1 MHIAVDMVA
10 LLLLLMVVAVLLAVG
25 DCDDDDA
32 LDLDG
37 FALDDFAVLLGVAAS
52 AADANLIL
60 CLIIDD

>member
-10 LLLLLMVVAVLLAVG
+10 LLLLLVMVVVVVLLAVG

-37 FALDDFAVLLGVAAS
+37 FALDDFAVLLGTS
-52 AADANLIL
+52 SPP
-60 CLIIDD
+60 

>member
-10 LLLLLMVVAVLLAVG
+10 LLFLLMVVAVLLAVG

-37 FALDDFAVLLGVAAS
+37 FALDDFAVLLGTS
-52 AADANLIL
+52 SPP
-60 CLIIDD
+60 